1 MLNIKWVIGIVCLML
16 VQNSFAQIKVNSNA
30 STANIN
36 ASTAFLD
43 ASSSPAWKATTNQGK
58 GMIFPNVDLVALT
71 AMVQTGNP
79 SSTNNPNRFDGMLV
93 YNTATGT
100 SGLGAVAVK
109 PGFYYYNNATTNID
123 GGTWVSVGSKTSV
136 SVVAVVGAY
145 TALDTDA
152 TILCDAT
159 TAGFTLTLP
168 DPVTNSGKTYVIR
181 KVDTTNNAVT
191 FSPAL
196 KFAIGA
202 APITSL
208 NYTKTLRV
216 QSDGTSWNI
225 ID

>member
-1 MLNIKWVIGIVCLML
+1 MKINICVIGCFLIAQMG
-16 VQNSFAQIKVNSNA
+16 FAQLRINLGTSIYPV
-30 STANIN
+30 ANH
-36 ASTAFLD
+36 TAFID
-43 ASSSPAWKATTNQGK
+43 ASSSSIWNGSPNNGK
-58 GMIFPNVDLVALT
+58 GMVFPRADLIALT
-71 AMVQTGNP
+71 TMMPETSLP
-79 SSTNNPNRFDGMLV
+79 TNNPNRFDGMLV

-100 SGLGAVAVK
+100 SGIGGVAVK
-109 PGFYYYNNATTNID
+109 PGFYFYSNQSTNVN
-123 GGTWVSVGSKTSV
+123 GGTWISVGSNSSAV

-168 DPVTNSGKTYVIR
+168 NPVTNSGKTYVIR